1 MKSKTCKQLFSK
13 NKSKT
18 IIILPYCSANM
29 SVAAARAWH
38 PGRMKSSLNM
48 SNEPSAA
55 RVSEIAQKVA
65 EKVST
70 MAIYMAFNL
79 SFFD

>member
-1 MKSKTCKQLFSK
+1 ML
-13 NKSKT
+13 
-18 IIILPYCSANM
+18 
-29 SVAAARAWH
+29 VAAAPQAWH